1 MLETN
6 AHVMESLILF
16 TNILRCFY
24 FIFKC
29 IFGNLNSHLNIYIS
43 QCFKLDNTK
52 CSVFS
57 LDNPV
62 VSIGIFHWISSIKH
76 YLDKLFKLPP
86 HFFWLFTSI
95 TSFTPLALSHFIIS
109 SLTLPTFLA
118 LPSLS
123 LPEHSLHSNNPF
135 SQLYLF
141 PIFSS
146 HYLNP
151 ILSLHYLTPI
161 SHSLTLSLTSPHSL
175 TPICI
180 LSLHS
185 LISLIPF
192 SHPSQPHSLIS
203 LTHHTL

>member
-1 MLETN
+1 
-6 AHVMESLILF
+6 MESLIFF

-24 FIFKC
+24 FIFMC

-62 VSIGIFHWISSIKH
+62 VSIIKFKWNHSHWISSIKH

-86 HFFWLFTSI
+86 HFDALLPSLL
-95 TSFTPLALSHFIIS
+95 SPHSLSHFIIS